1 MRKLMFFSMF
11 VILIASSCSTMKN
24 QKQRENPRE
33 EPDMKTTEKTYY
45 MESSTQNLEPQNTI
59 MASPMIADLKVI
71 GDQIVYTE
79 KEAFKDVEV
88 TTKVIDAISTFKRIA
103 LCKAARKYN
112 ADLIIGATI
121 DVITNKD
128 GRLEITVVGYPAKYT
143 KFRNATKA
151 DIELVK
157 EGYKVIVNGG
167 LDLDKP
173 STVLFTEETIEK

>member
-1 MRKLMFFSMF
+1 MRKIMFFSLF
-11 VILIASSCSTMKN
+11 VILILSSCSTMQN
-24 QKQRENPRE
+24 SNPRE
-33 EPDMKTTEKTYY
+33 VPRDEPDMKTSVKIYY

-88 TTKVIDAISTFKRIA
+88 TAKVIDAMPNFKRIA

-157 EGYKVIVNGG
+157 EGYKVIVNGEI
-167 LDLDKP
+167 DLDKP
-173 STVLFTEETIEK
+173 SNVIFTEETIEK